1 MKEIIKDIIN
11 DINMPAFIIGIIEVL
26 IGAIL
31 IKITIGISIMLLILG
46 GMNIGKRIIW
56 WKGVKI

>member
-11 DINMPAFIIGIIEVL
+11 SINMPAFIIGIIEVL

-31 IKITIGISIMLLILG
+31 IKTTIAISTMLLILG
-46 GMNIGKRIIW
+46 GMNIEKGLYGGK
-56 WKGVKI
+56 